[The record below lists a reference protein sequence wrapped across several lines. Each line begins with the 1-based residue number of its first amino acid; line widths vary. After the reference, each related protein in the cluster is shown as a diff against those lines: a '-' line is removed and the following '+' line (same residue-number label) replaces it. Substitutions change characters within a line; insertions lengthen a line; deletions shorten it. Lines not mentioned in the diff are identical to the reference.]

1 MQNPAMSGLSFKNSV
16 GSARPFLPA
25 RTAPVPRTLNTT
37 LIPMARGP
45 SLKPKNQKGKLG
57 NIAKVQYD
65 DAKETNPLQSAF
77 TRRREIWVGRTA
89 MTGFISA
96 VIGEL
101 LTGRGAL
108 GQLQL
113 ETRLPQNVINWAVI
127 GIVAFNFITAL
138 NPFGPTF
145 DEDNQADV
153 RKRPAGPTQKAMDP
167 SKPTEYFGTSKGF
180 GFTKKNELFVGRVAM
195 LGFASELIGEVL
207 TKGKGPL
214 GQIGIPLNT
223 EVNPQFASVAL
234 AVWIGFFLFAAVGYG
249 NWGQQE
255 GDNEI
260 Y

>member
-1 MQNPAMSGLSFKNSV
+1 MSAVSFKNSV
-16 GSARPFLPA
+16 SSVRPFLPA
-25 RTAPVPRTLNTT
+25 RTAPVPRTLKTT

-45 SLKPKNQKGKLG
+45 SLKPKK
-57 NIAKVQYD
+57 NIAKVEYD
-65 DAKETNPLQSAF
+65 DSKEVNPLQSAF

-96 VIGEL
+96 VVGEL

-113 ETRLPQNVINWAVI
+113 ETRLPQNVINWAVF

-167 SKPTEYFGTSKGF
+167 SKPAEYFGTSKAF

-223 EVNPQFASVAL
+223 AVNPQYATVAL
-234 AVWIGFFLFAAVGYG
+234 AVWIGFFLVAAIGFG
-249 NWGQQE
+249 NFGQQE